1 MDNVEG
7 KVENDSGGARAALG
21 ADLLIPVLALA
32 LVAYYIVSTMDL
44 AWEAKATGTLV
55 GIVLAAMCTVQ
66 ILRLLVRAAAG
77 SGSLGFD
84 GLFAATPDNLK
95 RLGLI
100 VLTLAFIVGVS
111 FIGTTL
117 GLFVL
122 LIALMLVM
130 GVRDVKSLLLVALCT
145 SATVYVLLIY
155 LLGSKLPAG
164 PVERGIATLFGF
176 GG

>member
-1 MDNVEG
+1 MERDA
-7 KVENDSGGARAALG
+7 DSDPGGARASLG
-21 ADLLIPVLALA
+21 ADLIIPVLAIA
-32 LVAYYIVSTMDL
+32 LVAYYVVSTEEL

-55 GIVLAAMCTVQ
+55 GIALSAMCTVQ
-66 ILRLLVRAAAG
+66 IVRLVIQAIAG
-77 SGSLGFD
+77 GGSLGFD
-84 GLFAATPDNLK
+84 GLFAPTPGNVK

-100 VLTLAFIVGVS
+100 VLTATFIVSVS
-111 FIGTTL
+111 LIGTTL
-117 GLFVL
+117 GLFML

-130 GVRDVKSLLLVALCT
+130 GVRDVKSLLLVAFCT

-164 PVERGIATLFGF
+164 PVERGIAALFGF